1 MSRSIAFEV
10 HLNTTYDAALE
21 QVTAALKTE
30 GFGILT
36 KIDVRTTMKEKLDE
50 EFRPFAILGACNPPL
65 AHRALSH
72 DARAGL
78 LLPCNVTVE
87 ADPRGASWCAWAI
100 RRSCSPS
107 EGWMATRSCRG
118 SRGKRD
124 RSSNAWRKRSG
135 APPAEAPHRP
145 GAVARPSGAGV
156 VRRRRRAP
164 GLESVCRGDGV
175 VIG

>member
-1 MSRSIAFEV
+1 MSTSIAFEI

-21 QVTAALKTE
+21 QVTAALRTE

-36 KIDVRTTMKEKLDE
+36 KIDVRTTMKEKLGE

-87 ADPRGASWCAWAI
+87 ADPGGGVLVRVGDPAVLLSVGGLDGDPVLQGVAGEA
-100 RRSCSPS
+100 RQKLQRVA
-107 EGWMATRSCRG
+107 EAL
-118 SRGKRD
+118 
-124 RSSNAWRKRSG
+124 RSS
-135 APPAEAPHRP
+135 
-145 GAVARPSGAGV
+145 AR
-156 VRRRRRAP
+156 
-164 GLESVCRGDGV
+164 
-175 VIG
+175 